1 MLGKRKLKLS
11 YQQRT
16 FELYIESINLRYQ
29 FDIAYQY
36 KVGNGNWSP
45 LSTLQYIRFVNLE
58 PGTHHLTVRAVSK
71 ANRIVLDEQKLVIT
85 IGRPWWSSW
94 WMWCVYI
101 SLIVLLFYGA
111 LWTYG
116 LHIRYMRLV
125 VSTLGSGSGKDLTA
139 SQSGQKQDNAKQHIS
154 VNNVLPLDDSK
165 EDDAATVTKENT
177 AFVDTVTKILLSHI
191 SDSDFT
197 IDRLCKEMA
206 MSRTMFY
213 VKLKSYTGKSP
224 QEFIRIVRLERAAVL
239 LRSGHHVGNVAEEV
253 GFDNAK
259 YFSTA
264 FKKYFGVSPS
274 KYK

>member
-1 MLGKRKLKLS
+1 M
-11 YQQRT
+11 
-16 FELYIESINLRYQ
+16 
-29 FDIAYQY
+29 
-36 KVGNGNWSP
+36 
-45 LSTLQYIRFVNLE
+45 
-58 PGTHHLTVRAVSK
+58 
-71 ANRIVLDEQKLVIT
+71 
-85 IGRPWWSSW
+85 
-94 WMWCVYI
+94 
-101 SLIVLLFYGA
+101 
-111 LWTYG
+111 
-116 LHIRYMRLV
+116 
-125 VSTLGSGSGKDLTA
+125 GSGSGKDLTA
-139 SQSGQKQDNAKQHIS
+139 SQSEQKRDNAKQHIS

-165 EDDAATVTKENT
+165 EDDSATATKENT